1 MAFMGAGEMEISA
14 PDSAVKIFMIPT
26 NEELVLVED
35 TVAIM
40 NGTYNPDHLKMDY
53 SFAK

>member
-1 MAFMGAGEMEISA
+1 
-14 PDSAVKIFMIPT
+14 MIPT

-35 TVAIM
+35 TLAIL
-40 NGTYNPDHLKMDY
+40 NGTYNSDHLKMNY

>member
-1 MAFMGAGEMEISA
+1 MGAGEMEISA
-14 PDSAVKIFMIPT
+14 PDSKIKVFMIPT

-40 NGTYNPDHLKMDY
+40 NGTYNPDHVKMDY